1 MFNLKT
7 ALYPARFL
15 LAVILLAVTLATPAH
30 AFDTVAALEKADA
43 YRQPIA
49 TARIDTQI
57 DLYRGERLHK
67 SRDYRVYSKPGH
79 RSLVLFRS
87 PRELGQK
94 VLMVD
99 DKFWMLMPR
108 SRRPIRITPM
118 QKLLGEA
125 STGDIATMTWS
136 DSYSATLISESDMI
150 NGIDGI
156 ETVHL
161 SLTSH
166 RKGTTY
172 HQIELWL
179 KADDFAPVVADL
191 YVKSGKLAKQ
201 ARFQI
206 EIRDSRPMV
215 TQMTLIDRLQKGRR
229 TEILYRSIEEADIP
243 DKYFNPMYLVR
254 NNPTGY

>member
-7 ALYPARFL
+7 YLYASITL
-15 LAVILLAVTLATPAH
+15 LAVLLATPSY
-30 AFDTVAALEKADA
+30 AFDAVAALKKADS
-43 YRQPIA
+43 YRQPVT
-49 TARIDTQI
+49 TARIETQI
-57 DLYRGERLHK
+57 DLYRGDKLHK
-67 SRDYRVYSKPGH
+67 SRLYRVYTKPGH

-87 PRELGQK
+87 PKELGQK

-99 DKFWMLMPR
+99 EKFWMLMPK

-136 DSYSATLISESDMI
+136 DSYNATLISESEMI
-150 NGIDGI
+150 DEV

-179 KADDFAPVVADL
+179 KPDDFAPVAADL

-201 ARFQI
+201 ARYQI
-206 EIRDSRPMV
+206 EIRDNQPMV
-215 TQMTLIDRLQKGRR
+215 TQMTLIDRLQRGRR
-229 TEILYRSIEEADIP
+229 TVIQYLAIEEANIP